1 MIDRV
6 VGGVV
11 TKDVMACLLE
21 GVGLDVRSLLQQPL
35 FIPES
40 MRALR
45 VLELFRSS
53 GTHLALVIDE
63 YGGIEGMVTLIDLV
77 EEIIGELTSLSAGQ
91 SPSVVQREDGSW
103 LVDAS
108 LSMEQVREAVGLPE
122 RRHEE
127 RDDYHTLGGFILNRF
142 GRLPVTA
149 DHFEA
154 DGFRFEVVDMDG
166 KRVDKVLVA
175 RLARIAD

>member
-1 MIDRV
+1 
-6 VGGVV
+6 
-11 TKDVMACLLE
+11 
-21 GVGLDVRSLLQQPL
+21 
-35 FIPES
+35 

-108 LSMEQVREAVGLPE
+108 LSMEEVREAVGLPE